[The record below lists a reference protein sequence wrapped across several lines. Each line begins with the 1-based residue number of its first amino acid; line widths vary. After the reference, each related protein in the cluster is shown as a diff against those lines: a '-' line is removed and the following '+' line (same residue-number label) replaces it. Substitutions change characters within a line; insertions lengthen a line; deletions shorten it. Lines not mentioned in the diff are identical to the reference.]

1 MPLHGRH
8 FVDASS
14 SHHVG
19 PGHDTERLQP
29 GQHRVDKD
37 KAPAAAGAI
46 AKLPPVAQFHH
57 VDHPEQLNV
66 RVPVGLVRQDI
77 LQMDKVVVVQF
88 DGADTSHARLSIVT
102 S

>member
-37 KAPAAAGAI
+37 EPPAAAGAI
-46 AKLPPVAQFHH
+46 AKLRPVAQFHH
-57 VDHPEQLNV
+57 VNHPEQLNV

-88 DGADTSHARLSIVT
+88 DGKYASHARLSIVT